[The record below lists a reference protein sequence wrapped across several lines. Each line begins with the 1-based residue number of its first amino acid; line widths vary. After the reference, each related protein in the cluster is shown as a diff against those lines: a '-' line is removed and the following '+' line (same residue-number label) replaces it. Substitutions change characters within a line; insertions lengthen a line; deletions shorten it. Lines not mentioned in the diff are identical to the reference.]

1 MQKKVNKDML
11 KKIRNFYQITL
22 YIHEKLTHSR
32 KMKRIGYVNNFFF
45 SYDINIYYLF
55 IFYSINFSISNITGE
70 EKSLM
75 YLIFF

>member
-45 SYDINIYYLF
+45 HMI
-55 IFYSINFSISNITGE
+55 
-70 EKSLM
+70 
-75 YLIFF
+75 